1 MSRAYTVRNYAQT
14 VSLYGKNAC
23 FLLALP
29 QILKH
34 LKLRRRHYLPEIH
47 VNVQRHCLNSI

>member
-1 MSRAYTVRNYAQT
+1 MSRAYTERNYAQT

-47 VNVQRHCLNSI
+47 VNVQRHCL